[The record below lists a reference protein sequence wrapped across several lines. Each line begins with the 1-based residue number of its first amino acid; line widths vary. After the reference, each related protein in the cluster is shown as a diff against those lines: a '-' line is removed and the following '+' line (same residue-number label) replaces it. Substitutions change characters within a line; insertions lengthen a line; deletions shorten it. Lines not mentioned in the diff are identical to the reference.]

1 MNLATRGG
9 FLAAVAAIALIAA
22 IRVASTHRTFSAVI
36 DEPAHIA
43 AGFEWL
49 SGSYRLDAEHPPL
62 ARILAA
68 IPFRIMGAPDPVE
81 KLAPR
86 RGNEL
91 LLYEGQY
98 TRNVALA
105 RLGNL
110 LLLVV
115 AIFAVAL
122 WAALYLGQ
130 GGGIIAAALYSLLPP
145 VLAHAGVATT
155 DMAAGAFL
163 PLALYAFARRSSW
176 LLGAA
181 IGLGMLAKLSF
192 VIFFGAGVLVI
203 VVLRRFRPR
212 IVVPLLIAIV
222 ILWAGYR
229 FEFNTLEKSS
239 YRALEKVEYVF
250 GAPGAWFAKHIP
262 IPAPSFV
269 IGLVEVKLHDIRG
282 HAAFLLGERSSE
294 GWWYYFPVALF
305 FKSPLPLLLLFALGA
320 RHVREPAL
328 IAAAILAI
336 AMTASINIG
345 VRHLLPIYAPM
356 AIVAAAAFRHRIA
369 AFVLLLWLAINSAL
383 AHPDHIAW
391 FNETARHPERIL
403 ADSNLDWGQDVL
415 RLRER
420 IRERGITNLHG
431 AVFASAPL
439 RELGIEIGEGPSE
452 GWVVV
457 SETTLAMTGS
467 GFEYLESRPYER
479 VGKTIR
485 LYPPK

>member
-1 MNLATRGG
+1 MSLATRKG
-9 FLAAVAAIALIAA
+9 FLAAVTAIALIAA
-22 IRVASTHRTFSAVI
+22 VRVASTHRTFSAVI

-43 AGFEWL
+43 AGYEWL

-62 ARILAA
+62 ARVLAA
-68 IPFRIMGAPDPVE
+68 IPLRLLGAPEPVE
-81 KLAPR
+81 KLPPK

-98 TRNVALA
+98 TRNIALA

-110 LLLVV
+110 LFLVI
-115 AIFAVAL
+115 AIFAVAF
-122 WAALYLGQ
+122 WAALYLGE
-130 GGGIIAAALYSLLPP
+130 GGGIVAAALYSLLPP

-155 DMAAGAFL
+155 DMAAAAFI
-163 PLALYAFARRSSW
+163 PLALYAFAKRSW
-176 LLGAA
+176 LLGPV
-181 IGLGMLAKLSF
+181 IGLGMIAKLSF

-203 VVLRRFRPR
+203 LALRRFRPR
-212 IVVPLLIAIV
+212 VVVPLLVAITIV
-222 ILWAGYR
+222 WAGYR
-229 FEFNTLEKSS
+229 FEFGTLATSG

-250 GAPGAWFAKHIP
+250 GAPGAWFAKHVP
-262 IPAPSFV
+262 IPAPSYV

-282 HAAFLLGERSSE
+282 HNAFLLGETSRE

-305 FKSPLPLLLLFALGA
+305 FKSPLPLLLLFAIGV

-328 IAAAILAI
+328 VAVAILAV

-345 VRHLLPIYAPM
+345 VRHLLPVYAPM
-356 AIVAAAAFRHRIA
+356 AIVAAAAFRHRVI
-369 AFVLLLWLAINSAL
+369 AFVLLVWLAVNSAL

-415 RLRER
+415 RLRDR

-431 AVFASAPL
+431 AIFASAPL
-439 RELGIEIGEGPSE
+439 RELGIEIAEGPSD

-467 GFEYLESRPYER
+467 GFEYLQHRRYER

-485 LYPPK
+485 LYPPE

>member
-1 MNLATRGG
+1 MNLATRKG

-49 SGSYRLDAEHPPL
+49 SGSYKLDAEHPPL
-62 ARILAA
+62 ARVLAA
-68 IPFRIMGAPDPVE
+68 IPFHLMGAPQPVE
-81 KLAPR
+81 KLVGK
-86 RGNEL
+86 RGNEV
-91 LLYEGQY
+91 LLYEGHY
-98 TRNVALA
+98 TRNIALA

-110 LLLVV
+110 AFLVL
-115 AIFAVAL
+115 AIFAVAF
-122 WAALYLGQ
+122 WAALYLGE

-145 VLAHAGVATT
+145 VLGHAGVATT
-155 DMAAGAFL
+155 DMAAAAFL
-163 PLALYAFARRSSW
+163 PLAFYAFAKRSW
-176 LLGAA
+176 LLGPA

-192 VIFFGAGVLVI
+192 VIFFAAGALVI
-203 VVLRRFRPR
+203 VALQRFRPR
-212 IVVPLLIAIV
+212 IVVPLLVAIAIV
-222 ILWAGYR
+222 WAGYR
-229 FEFNTLEKSS
+229 FELNTLERAG

-250 GAPGAWFAKHIP
+250 GAPGAWFARHIP

-269 IGLVEVKLHDIRG
+269 IGLVEVKLHDVRG
-282 HAAFLLGERSSE
+282 HAAFLLGEKSSE

-305 FKSPLPLLLLFALGA
+305 FKTPLPLLLLFALGA

-328 IAAAILAI
+328 VAAAILAI

-345 VRHLLPIYAPM
+345 VRHLLPMYAPM
-356 AIVAAAAFRHRIA
+356 AIAAVAAFRHRIV
-369 AFVLLLWLAINSAL
+369 AFVLLVWLAVNSAL

-415 RLRER
+415 RLRAR
-420 IRERGITNLHG
+420 IRERGITSLHG
-431 AVFASAPL
+431 AIFASAPL
-439 RELGIEIGEGPSE
+439 RELGIEIAEGRSD

-467 GFEYLESRPYER
+467 DFEYLQSRPYER

-485 LYPPK
+485 LYPPE